1 MTDLI
6 TPELVYFLNTPTQ
19 AAFFKTISTTLVDQQ
34 IMAPAGKEALIT
46 REQTFPSGM
55 QLNEVADGLPNIAIP
70 HLEGEL
76 VKQTRLVVVH
86 FAIPVAFKDLADA
99 DFTSELGVHAHEC

>member
-55 QLNEVADGLPNIAIP
+55 
-70 HLEGEL
+70 
-76 VKQTRLVVVH
+76 
-86 FAIPVAFKDLADA
+86 
-99 DFTSELGVHAHEC
+99 